1 MYQQDFIEHTTI
13 KVEHSKTMELL
24 KVVVLVGAFLHITMA
39 LSIEGVQKDSYA
51 LKKSSGRVTS
61 GSL

>member
-1 MYQQDFIEHTTI
+1 
-13 KVEHSKTMELL
+13 MELL

-39 LSIEGVQKDSYA
+39 LSIEGVQKGSYA

-61 GSL
+61 GPVYINS